1 VASVSGGSPR
11 HSFDSTPGSAHD
23 LVVDL
28 VPPGARV
35 LEFGC
40 ATGYMSEVLTK
51 RLGCSVT
58 GIELSPESAESARRY
73 CDRVVVGDAETLD
86 LARTLDGAHFDAVI
100 FADVLEHLREARTVL
115 NRVRPLLAE
124 GGVVIASIPNVA
136 HASVRLAL
144 LAGEFRYREAG
155 LLDRTH
161 LRFFT
166 RESIQDLFEASGYFV
181 THWLRRRLSIEESEV
196 GPPARTVPEAVRA
209 WVAADPEATTYQFVV
224 RAVRSEAAAM
234 VHQLRM
240 ELREAHSAD
249 QWAQR
254 ARQAARELA
263 GVVRPGEAFILIDE
277 DRIRAEFG
285 SAEQALPFPQ
295 RGGQYCGP
303 PIDDGSAVDE
313 LERLRERGAMF
324 AVVAWPAFWW
334 LEYYAGLGLH
344 LRSRYRR
351 VLDSE
356 RLIVFDLRTDRG

>member
-1 VASVSGGSPR
+1 VAAVSGGSPR
-11 HSFDSTPGSAHD
+11 QSFDSTPGSAHE
-23 LVVDL
+23 LAVGL
-28 VPPGARV
+28 VPPNARV

-40 ATGYMSEVLTK
+40 ATGYMSEVLTT
-51 RLGCSVT
+51 RFSCSVT
-58 GIELSPESAESARRY
+58 GVELSPESAELARRY

-86 LARTLDGAHFDAVI
+86 LEHTLAGARFDAVM
-100 FADVLEHLREARTVL
+100 FADVLEHLREPRVVL
-115 NRVRPLLAE
+115 QRVRPMLAE
-124 GGVVIASIPNVA
+124 GGAVIASIPNVA

-166 RESIQDLFEASGYFV
+166 RESIQDLFEASGYVV

-196 GPPARTVPEAVRA
+196 GPPARTVPETVRA
-209 WVAADPEATTYQFVV
+209 WIVADPEATTYQFVV
-224 RAVRSEAAAM
+224 RAVRSEAAEM
-234 VHQLRM
+234 VHQLRA
-240 ELREAHSAD
+240 ELREARSAE

-263 GVVRPGEAFILIDE
+263 GVIRPGEPFILIDE
-277 DRIRAEFG
+277 DRIRAELG
-285 SAEQALPFPQ
+285 PAGHGLPFPE

-303 PIDDGSAVDE
+303 PADDESAVDE

-356 RLIVFDLRTDRG
+356 RLIVFDLRADRG